1 MSIGRALHRG
11 NRSSEDPGLRLH
23 VEPFTE
29 VEDRGPHQDHYGHQR
44 KYRQQV
50 AVSLDVSTRSL
61 KTHGPSSSAGA
72 AEQFAVGLSGSILEQ
87 LNDGCILLVRADL
100 SEMARGEELNFV
112 LKRFQ

>member
-1 MSIGRALHRG
+1 
-11 NRSSEDPGLRLH
+11 
-23 VEPFTE
+23 
-29 VEDRGPHQDHYGHQR
+29 
-44 KYRQQV
+44 
-50 AVSLDVSTRSL
+50 L

>member
-1 MSIGRALHRG
+1 MAIGRALHRG

-29 VEDRGPHQDHYGHQR
+29 VEDRGP
-44 KYRQQV
+44 QV

-100 SEMARGEELNFV
+100 SEMARGRNSISS
-112 LKRFQ
+112 